1 MGADSGQAAGT
12 AERLARVR
20 ATIAEAA
27 RRAGRDPTGITLVA
41 VSKTRGPDEIR
52 AACAAG
58 QLDFGE
64 NYAQELAAKRAA
76 LADLPGLR
84 WHMIG
89 HLQRNKVKLVVPG
102 LHALQTV
109 DSIRLIDALDRRLA
123 EHDGRLDALVQV
135 DVAGEQQKDGAA
147 PDELPALVDALRS
160 RPRLRLRGLMAIPP
174 WSVDGEG
181 SRPYFRALRELAGR
195 LGLAAHERELSMGM
209 SDSYAV
215 AVEEGA
221 TLVRVG
227 TAIFGPRD

>member
-1 MGADSGQAAGT
+1 MDAESGQAAGI
-12 AERLARVR
+12 AERLAQVR
-20 ATIAEAA
+20 ETIAAA
-27 RRAGRDPTGITLVA
+27 AGRAGRDPAGITLIA
-41 VSKTRGPDEIR
+41 VSKTRSPDEIR
-52 AACAAG
+52 AAVAAG

-76 LADLPGLR
+76 LADVPGLR

-102 LHALQTV
+102 LQVLQTV
-109 DSIRLIDALDRRLA
+109 DSVRLVEALDRRLA
-123 EHDGRLDALVQV
+123 EHDGRLEVLVQV
-135 DVAGEQQKDGAA
+135 DVVGEEQKDGAA
-147 PDELPALVDALRS
+147 PEEVPALLEAVRS

-174 WSVDGEG
+174 WTVDGEG
-181 SRPYFRALRELAGR
+181 SRPYFRTLRELAGR
-195 LGLAAHERELSMGM
+195 LRLAAGEQELSMGM
-209 SDSYAV
+209 SDSYGV

>member
-1 MGADSGQAAGT
+1 MGDSTGQAGGT
-12 AERLARVR
+12 AKRLAEVR
-20 ATIAEAA
+20 ETIAAAA
-27 RRAGRDPTGITLVA
+27 RRAGRDPAAVTLVA
-41 VSKTRGPDEIR
+41 VSKTHGPEAIR
-52 AACAAG
+52 AAFAAG

-64 NYAQELAAKRAA
+64 NYTQELAAKRAA

-102 LHALQTV
+102 VHLLQTV
-109 DSIRLIDALDRRLA
+109 DSPRLAEALDRRLA
-123 EHDGRLDALVQV
+123 EHDGRLDVLVQV
-135 DVAGEQQKDGAA
+135 DVAGEEQKAGAA
-147 PDELPALVDALRS
+147 PDEVPALVDALRA

-174 WSVDGEG
+174 WTLDGEG

-195 LGLAAHERELSMGM
+195 LGLAPDERELSMGM

-227 TAIFGPRD
+227 TAIFGPRA